1 MTFTITPTE
10 ATGVQRRLQVAVAAV
25 AMDAAEDRAA
35 HKYAGKVRLPGFRQ
49 GKAPAAMVRKKFAEA
64 IRQEA
69 IELLINDAFKQV
81 VEQDDVQVAAQPHVH
96 DVKYTPGA
104 DLTFELHFEV
114 RPTVTLDRVE
124 GFALTRNEAPITDE
138 AVAEQL
144 EQLRDSRAT
153 WTPVQEKAV
162 PGDMVTVQLATA
174 DDDGSMPEP
183 REYRITLGG
192 GQAIPGVEELIMEA
206 APGETVERPV
216 KWPEDFPDEAQCGKT
231 KLTRATVVDVK
242 RKSAPPLDDAFAREM
257 GDFDTIDALRDTV
270 RKDMAAH
277 QARDADSAVR
287 GQLIEQLIEA
297 NPFDVPNAWV
307 RQLIQAY
314 GRMYQLPDSELERFA
329 EEFRPMALRQVQR
342 DLIIDTLADRESLK
356 ASEADLDAKIEEMA
370 SARGMDVGTLY
381 TQLQKAGRLADME
394 REITEQRVFAWLFER
409 NPVTVV
415 TSAAA

>member
-1 MTFTITPTE
+1 
-10 ATGVQRRLQVAVAAV
+10 
-25 AMDAAEDRAA
+25 MDAAEDRAA
-35 HKYAGKVRLPGFRQ
+35 RKYAGKVRLPGFRQ
-49 GKAPAAMVRKKFAEA
+49 GKAPATMVRKKFAEA

-114 RPTVTLDRVE
+114 RPTVTLDRVD
-124 GFALTRNEAPITDE
+124 GFTVTRNEAPVTDE

-144 EQLRDSRAT
+144 EQLRDARAT

-174 DDDGSMPEP
+174 EDDGSMPEA

-206 APGETVERPV
+206 APGDTVERPV
-216 KWPEDFPDEAQCGKT
+216 KWPDDFPDEAQRGKT
-231 KLTRATVVDVK
+231 KMTRATVVEVK
-242 RKSAPPLDDAFAREM
+242 RKTAPALDDAFAREM
-257 GDFDTIDALRDTV
+257 GDFDTLDALRETV
-270 RKDMAAH
+270 RKDMTAH
-277 QARDADSAVR
+277 QLRDVDAAVR
-287 GQLIEQLIEA
+287 GQIIEQLIEA
-297 NPFDVPNAWV
+297 NPFEVPNAWV
-307 RQLIQAY
+307 RQLIQGSA
-314 GRMYQLPDSELERFA
+314 RMYQLPETELEGFA
-329 EEFRPMALRQVQR
+329 QEFRPMALRQVQR

-370 SARGMDVGTLY
+370 AARGTDVSTLY
-381 TQLQKAGRLADME
+381 AQLQKAGRLADME

-409 NPVTVV
+409 NTVTVV